1 MMTVIIGAVR
11 GVLCLIYAIF
21 KLFPTKEKI
30 VFLSRQANTVSVD
43 FKLLGDNIKQ
53 NHPEYKTVFL
63 CKKIGK
69 GILGKISYAFHI
81 LLQMYHLATSKVAI
95 VDSYCIPVSLLN
107 HKKSLLVIQIWHA
120 LGNMKRFGYAMLDK
134 PEGSSSK
141 LAYAMRMHK
150 NYDYLTISSMS
161 FAKDF
166 LEGFSAKAEQ
176 LVELPL
182 PKTDLL
188 TDKEYASQKRAE
200 ITAKYPKLSGKKNIL
215 YCPTFRKSD
224 SHIKEAAE
232 NLLRFLNTQKYNLIL
247 SDHPVSSNQEADAD
261 GILRFAESTFELLF
275 AADFVISDYSTV
287 FYEAGLL
294 GLPIFSYAFDWK
306 EYSQKREINF
316 DIEKEF
322 PGLFTDDAEKIISDI
337 ENEIFDFERLNAFI
351 NKNVS
356 VGNGNCTQRLTEFIF
371 EKMK

>member
-1 MMTVIIGAVR
+1 MSVIISIVR
-11 GVLCLIYAIF
+11 GVLCFIYGIF
-21 KLFPTKEKI
+21 KLFPIKNKI
-30 VFLSRQANTVSVD
+30 VFLSRQANDVSVD

-53 NHPEYKTVFL
+53 KHPEYKTVFL
-63 CKKIGK
+63 CKKIGD
-69 GILGKISYAFHI
+69 GVLGKISYAFYV
-81 LLQMYHLATSKVAI
+81 LLQMYHLATSRVAV

-141 LAYAMRMHK
+141 LAHAMRMHK

-166 LEGFSAKAEQ
+166 LEGFSAKYEQ
-176 LVELPL
+176 LVEIPL

-188 TDKEYASQKRAE
+188 TDKEYALKKRAE
-200 ITAKYPKLSGKKNIL
+200 LTRKYPQLSGKKNIL
-215 YCPTFRKSD
+215 YSPTFRKSD

-232 NLLRFLNTQKYNLIL
+232 NLFKLVDGEKYNLIL
-247 SDHPVSSNQEADAD
+247 SDHPVSSNQEADPD
-261 GILRFAESTFELLF
+261 GILRFAESTFDLLF
-275 AADFVISDYSTV
+275 TADFVISDYSTV

-316 DIEKEF
+316 DIENEF
-322 PGLFTDDAEKIISDI
+322 PGLFTDSAKKIISDI
-337 ENEIFDFERLNAFI
+337 ENEVFDFERLNAFI

-356 VGNGNCTQRLTEFIF
+356 VGNGNCTQRLTDFIF